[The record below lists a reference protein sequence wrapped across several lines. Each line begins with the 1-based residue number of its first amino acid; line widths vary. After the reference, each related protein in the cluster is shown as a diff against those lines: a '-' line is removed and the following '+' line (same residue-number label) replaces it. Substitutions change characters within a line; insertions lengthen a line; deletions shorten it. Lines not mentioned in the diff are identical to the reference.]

1 MLTKMAHCDGSFLGW
16 SKYTHSL
23 RDRDRVMWL
32 MSPAWA
38 LKASGEGLEAC
49 GGFISLNGFLEEAAA
64 QTGRVYQGHSQD

>member
-1 MLTKMAHCDGSFLGW
+1 MLTKTAHCDGSSLGW

-38 LKASGEGLEAC
+38 LKLLEAC
-49 GGFISLNGFLEEAAA
+49 GGLISLNGFLEEAAD
-64 QTGRVYQGHSQD
+64 QTGRACQGHSQD